1 MRQAISLSDLIKY
14 ADKLPSRAE
23 GKYFRMSY
31 MHEPFRPYSIHDEM
45 VRADFHCHTLE
56 FRQERTKVDG
66 VPATAWYYHD
76 VLVKVCV

>member
-14 ADKLPSRAE
+14 ADKLPARFD
-23 GKYFRMSY
+23 GKYYRMSY

-45 VRADFHCHTLE
+45 VGAYTHYNTLE
-56 FRQERTKVDG
+56 FRQERTKVNG